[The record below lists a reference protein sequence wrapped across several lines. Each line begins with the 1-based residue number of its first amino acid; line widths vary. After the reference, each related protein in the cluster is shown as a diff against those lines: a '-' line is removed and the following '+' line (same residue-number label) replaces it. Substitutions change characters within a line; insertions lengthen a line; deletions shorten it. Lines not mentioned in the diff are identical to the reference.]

1 MDTKINNI
9 SYIQLFN
16 FVKEIDYDYKEDA
29 KIFTIELPNEQFEI
43 LADLLNKCVG
53 RILNLESIVNKDT
66 VKITNFNLVL
76 DACDLDCIEFY
87 RELNFEN
94 S

>member
-1 MDTKINNI
+1 MDKKINNI

-16 FVKEIDYDYKEDA
+16 FVKDIDYDYEEDT
-29 KIFTIELPNEQFEI
+29 KIFTIELPIEQFEI

-53 RILNLESIVNKDT
+53 RILNLESIVNKNT
-66 VKITNFNLVL
+66 VKVTNFNLVL
-76 DACDLDCIEFY
+76 DACNLNCMEFY

>member
-16 FVKEIDYDYKEDA
+16 FVKEIDYEED
-29 KIFTIELPNEQFEI
+29 KGIFTIELPIEQFEI
-43 LADLLNKCVG
+43 LAELLNKCVS

-66 VKITNFNLVL
+66 VKVTNFNLVL
-76 DACDLDCIEFY
+76 DACNLNCMEFY